1 MEQWLKK
8 QNGTYDALRRELMA
22 KVSVEPGHLSDQ
34 SHFTGQTKIM
44 SSEYRQILK
53 RKLFWNRGCVI
64 KGTSLEVLQQEEGQG
79 GFTVRGYLKTQ
90 VVRQLATGQS
100 EYEPFAYQVQ

>member
-1 MEQWLKK
+1 MEPWLKK
-8 QNGTYDALRRELMA
+8 QNGTYDALRRELVA

-44 SSEYRQILK
+44 SSECSQILK

-64 KGTSLEVLQQEEGQG
+64 KSTLLEVLQQEEGQG
-79 GFTVRGYLKTQ
+79 GFTVRGYPNTQ
-90 VVRQLATGQS
+90 VVRQLATGQG
-100 EYEPFAYQVQ
+100 EYEPSAYQGQ